1 MFKKQ
6 QNMKQKS
13 NKHITISVWDG
24 IQKQGNGNGNGNGR
38 EGGRE
43 RFVYSEGSTTLIS
56 SSFALLIRKQ
66 IFWIKMNIQ

>member
-1 MFKKQ
+1 MGY
-6 QNMKQKS
+6 KS
-13 NKHITISVWDG
+13 
-24 IQKQGNGNGNGNGR
+24 R
-38 EGGRE
+38 EMEMEGRE

>member
-1 MFKKQ
+1 LG
-6 QNMKQKS
+6 
-13 NKHITISVWDG
+13 WDTKAG
-24 IQKQGNGNGNGNGR
+24 KWKWK
-38 EGGRE
+38 GGRE

>member
-1 MFKKQ
+1 
-6 QNMKQKS
+6 MKQKS

-24 IQKQGNGNGNGNGR
+24 IQKQGNGNGR